1 MAPRGSFKRQHCL
14 LIIGWNQLPASRH
27 FYEQSWKKR
36 LFLSFYFDFSEFSI
50 LKYLMQI
57 QLAMMLLSAACKTM
71 RSGFNFTQVRLMDSP
86 MGTFQLISML
96 WIGIRRTL
104 CAFLFRW
111 WRLQCV
117 IRCPTSK
124 EPVFWK
130 GQISNNKIRRFTGF
144 TSALAKSV
152 MVQNVLK

>member
-1 MAPRGSFKRQHCL
+1 MAGINCL
-14 LIIGWNQLPASRH
+14 PLDTFMSKV
-27 FYEQSWKKR
+27 EKR

-86 MGTFQLISML
+86 MGTFQQISML

-117 IRCPTSK
+117 IRWPTRK
-124 EPVFWK
+124 
-130 GQISNNKIRRFTGF
+130 
-144 TSALAKSV
+144 KSV
-152 MVQNVLK
+152 FEQVKLVTTKLEDSRRSFRF